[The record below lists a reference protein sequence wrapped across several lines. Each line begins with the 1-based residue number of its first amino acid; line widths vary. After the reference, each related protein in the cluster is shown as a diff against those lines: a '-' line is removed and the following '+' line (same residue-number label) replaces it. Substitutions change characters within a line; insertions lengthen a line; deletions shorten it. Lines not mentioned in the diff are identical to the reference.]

1 MQFVKIVTDGSEY
14 YVADVSIRK
23 SEILGQALN
32 GENTDR
38 VFYDQKNNT
47 MYIDAN
53 PKFFKYIISIL
64 RGYDNHYPQP
74 ENSNWQMDYKY
85 FINKEDIISL
95 ADIGLNLNFKF
106 EIDSEEE
113 EEEYFKQDSDQ
124 KENKNLDQEI
134 DQNTDKIQVYD
145 IDTTLLFSKNKT
157 ELNKLVNDIQ
167 DGLSSVFMPQFIDS
181 FSNDKNVINLVKQQ
195 LALEEDSDMSDQEDF
210 HDLV

>member
-1 MQFVKIVTDGSEY
+1 MQFIKLVNDGSEY
-14 YVADVSIRK
+14 YVSNVSIRK

-32 GENTDR
+32 GTNTDR

-47 MYIDAN
+47 MYIDAD

-95 ADIGLNLNFKF
+95 ADIGLNLNIKF

-113 EEEYFKQDSDQ
+113 EEDFKQDLEQ
-124 KENKNLDQEI
+124 RKNLDQEV
-134 DQNTDKIQVYD
+134 DQNTDKIEVYN
-145 IDTTLLFSKNKT
+145 IDTTLLFSKDKK
-157 ELNKLVNDIQ
+157 ELNKLMNDIQ
-167 DGLSSVFMPQFIDS
+167 DSLSSAFMPQFIDS

-195 LALEEDSDMSDQEDF
+195 LALEDDSDMSDQEDF